1 MVKAKVLHGMDRSKF
16 RGLKKVEIQFLM
28 TACAL
33 NLKKM
38 VKMMDIDRLESII
51 SENIFNIIQIGKS
64 VLRELI
70 KELSAVV
77 ALATVPNLCKP
88 LQTPWSY
95 CPLRQN
101 NYITYL
107 LTLSLK

>member
-1 MVKAKVLHGMDRSKF
+1 MQKLRSTVIEGIFGQAKVLHGMDRSKF

-77 ALATVPNLCKP
+77 ALATVPFYY
-88 LQTPWSY
+88 TPGYTGRIIPTS
-95 CPLRQN
+95 
-101 NYITYL
+101 
-107 LTLSLK
+107 SS